1 MRIRIYYIDSDA
13 GGGQEDEPKAPAAP
27 KDYTVTTPQQR
38 TEWNGFLDSL
48 DKQGMAGKPD
58 LDKPGAGMK
67 YFQQYKKDNPD
78 ISLIPEHVQNIQYEQ
93 HQLRK
98 GEQFGKLN
106 KMQLDHLRSGLS
118 PAYLDRPTSEVNG
131 EINAATSKLYYPA
144 GKTYGT
150 DIENYDAALGKSN
163 APPPAASPATQ
174 SAPPAPTPPVATAPP
189 ISGEGAAN
197 VPGGLPKPNYKDA
210 TSRLQYAQSW
220 AKKYG
225 PLMQGRGDTPLRVND
240 TPQFG
245 SHTSKE
251 MSSMAASKVGLDP
264 ALLYASA
271 MEEGMSGSFADLKGN
286 YQYERSG
293 QSEKF
298 PVNSS
303 SDFGLDQV
311 RSEIKR
317 YQAKGYLPADFQQH
331 YTNSKFIPGEK
342 GSGNKAATANDVD
355 LDSPESAML
364 LKAAYLKDNY
374 DTVEKVAKDKGVSLT
389 QPAKDF
395 FALVAYNAGA
405 GNAKKM
411 LEDYNKNGYLKNDAF
426 LKVRPNKGEGLK
438 DGSYKTVYENIIR
451 RIQMRDALK
460 KEKLFD

>member
-1 MRIRIYYIDSDA
+1 MSIRKFYIDEEAA
-13 GGGQEDEPKAPAAP
+13 GGSVDETKASTAPAAP
-27 KDYTVTTPQQR
+27 KGYAVTTPQQR
-38 TEWNGFLDSL
+38 TEWNGFLDDL
-48 DKQGMAGKPD
+48 DKKGMAGKAD
-58 LDKPGAGMK
+58 LDQPEAGLK
-67 YFQQYKKDNPD
+67 YFDQYKKANPD
-78 ISLIPEHVQNIQYEQ
+78 VSLTQEHIQHIQYEQ
-93 HQLRK
+93 QQLRK

-106 KMQLDHLRSGLS
+106 KMQLEHLRAGL
-118 PAYLDRPTSEVNG
+118 PEGYLKRPVSEVNG
-131 EINAATSKLYYPA
+131 QINAATSKLYYPA
-144 GKTYGT
+144 GKAYGT
-150 DIENYDAALGKSN
+150 DIENYDATLGQSN
-163 APPPAASPATQ
+163 APAPAAQPATK
-174 SAPPAPTPPVATAPP
+174 SAVVGEPSTVATP
-189 ISGEGAAN
+189 GDGAAN

-245 SHTSKE
+245 AHTSKE
-251 MSSMAASKVGLDP
+251 MSSTAASKLGLDP

-271 MEEGMSGSFADLKGN
+271 MEEGMSGSFADLKGE

-293 QSEKF
+293 QSDKF

-317 YQAKGYLPADFQQH
+317 YQAKGYLPADFQKH

-342 GSGNKAATANDVD
+342 GSGNKAATTNDVD

-374 DTVEKVAKDKGVSLT
+374 DTVDKLAKDKGVSLS

-395 FALVAYNAGA
+395 FSLVAYNAGS

-426 LKVRPNKGEGLK
+426 LKGRPNKGDGLK
-438 DGSYKTVYENIIR
+438 EGSYKTVYENVIR